1 MKKKILSWLLM
12 MTMMIAMLPAVT
24 MPVSAAILPVYVNGI
39 DIATD
44 ADHMVDCGAG
54 SAVYDV
60 ATRTLTLTDVTIG
73 TSYDSGGSKCGI
85 YSDNSLNIV
94 LAGSN
99 TVVAEENASDESMG
113 IYVDGDLT
121 ISGSGAL
128 VATGGTASGSCGIYS
143 SGNIS
148 ISGGTVTATGGY
160 ASYDSNGILCGG
172 ATGITIS
179 GGTVTAT
186 GGTAAS
192 YSYGLNAGT
201 GVISVINGTVTAT
214 GGQAAS
220 GSCGFYGTDGI
231 SITGGLTFA
240 QTMTAAADGTHK
252 AMNVAPAASLAALT
266 GSDTQTY
273 AVYGNSGTYQV
284 LESNNT
290 INCAGGVPSLPAGS
304 TWDSGTKTLTLN
316 NAIIQTDTMGRY
328 AISLPDDSTVLLTG
342 TNVVYSAGGIGSDEI
357 TPVYG
362 EGDLTIAGSGSLIA
376 ICATYY
382 SDPYYIHGRGVY
394 TVGGLD
400 IDGAEVTAIS
410 NSSGNASYGI
420 WCGGGSGL
428 TITNGAAVT
437 GIAGGT
443 MNNSYGVYTQTP
455 LTISGNETSLTG
467 IGGMA
472 AGIGS
477 YGIYTNAAGSISG
490 GMVTAIAGRANSHSR
505 GYHSQLD
512 TVVSDGMVT
521 AVGGTAST
529 ASSYGMKSYGTLTF
543 SGGKVT
549 AISGNAAFESAAV
562 DADDGIVFSN
572 GIGINVPAGGA
583 LGGFNNN
590 TVLPS
595 GSSTPAAIVML
606 GAAPSAV
613 ATLTT
618 ASTVKGATVAGIGT
632 PADSIAG
639 ISAAGSVVLS
649 AAQASDTTNNSPYV
663 TSFAKTESHA
673 TTKVVKYASGGDTS
687 NFDTDAVY
695 DNGALSDGDFFIIK
709 VTAQD
714 TTTIKYYKIIVT
726 GPSAAPS
733 FASTTAVKAA
743 AYDKSVDY
751 TLSSALP
758 AGALKV
764 YGAASGGTALTDV
777 TASASGTALT
787 LSSTGTDIA
796 ERDYWITFTEAGKGE
811 STRVQL
817 TVAPSADVVL
827 VSDEADLA
835 AIATAVNSGTDD
847 YTGKTIKQTADIT
860 LTANPWVPIGTSSG
874 SRPFKG
880 TYDGDGH
887 TISGL
892 NVFGAPAESG
902 LFGLVS
908 DANIKNLIIN
918 APTLSGA
925 GWIGALA
932 GQVDSTTGH
941 TSTIQNV
948 AVVGGTVTS
957 TNNGTGGLVGIVFA
971 LGTTTVDSC
980 YTTVA
985 VDSSN
990 WNTGGLVGTVQAQDG
1005 AVANIINSYTLGNV
1019 EGDGNVGG
1027 IVGYA
1032 FTNGSGV
1039 ANIKNVYAT
1048 GQMTAPYY
1056 VAGIV
1061 GDTDGNTGS
1070 SVVIDHAVALNS
1082 AIIVESTADTTYH
1095 RILSEEDVP
1104 AANTSLNNCYA
1115 WKSIPM
1121 QNSADNTDIVVT
1133 DGAVSAALNGI
1144 DGLGIS
1150 KTDVNKAANW
1160 LTYLNVA
1167 SGQIGYGKWT
1177 NGTHKLP
1184 HLTALSSDDNFAM
1197 PDHLA
1202 YKALFSGSAGTRSYT
1217 AGNTAG
1223 IYIDSQ
1229 IEVYGPE
1236 FSGAKVIIDG
1246 YDAAADIV
1254 TWDLSGT
1261 GITVEQSGGQDIA
1274 VSGATGTI
1282 TFTGN
1287 DTAAHYQQVLRSIHL
1302 VTTSVTGSR
1311 SISFSL
1317 GESAAYSGHYYE
1329 FVGFTAG
1336 TQKSWE
1342 QSRDAATRM
1351 EFGGQSG
1358 YLATIQSPD
1367 ENNFIASK
1375 LGANGWIGALGTMNG
1390 GVKEWK
1396 WVTDPDPAVAGAVFF
1411 TQTGAGTGTVSEGAY
1426 SNFNSGEPNG
1436 ALHAPANP
1444 SDDTTEW
1451 CGEIYSG
1458 GASAGKWNDLK
1469 NMGFASDE
1477 NLSSSGSLEAKG
1489 YVVEFSIV
1497 PDEVVVTK
1505 TVNIAAQSSGSGR
1518 SSSGTT
1524 DSPIAQ
1530 VNGQPTVSGTINTT
1544 TSGDRTTTT
1553 ITVNQASLFDQLAQ
1567 AGSRA
1572 VVTIPFTQPSDVTA
1586 GELNGQ
1592 MVREM
1597 ENREAVLVIQTP
1609 TASYSLPAAQI
1620 NISEISKA
1628 LVTNVTLSD
1637 IKVSVSISSPPDQTV
1652 RVVQQAADS
1661 QNLTLIVPAVNFE
1674 ITCTYNGKTVDVSK
1688 FNAYVER
1695 RIAIPE
1701 GVDPTKI
1708 TTGIVV
1714 NPDGT
1719 TRHVPTRITVVNGVY
1734 YAVINSLTNSTYSVV
1749 WHPYEF
1755 SDVAKHWAKASI
1767 NNMGSRMVVSGVGEG
1782 AYEPDRNMT
1791 RAEFA
1796 AIIVKALGLAA
1807 GEGTKTFSDVRS
1819 SDWFNGYVKTAAERG
1834 IITGYSNGGFGPKD
1848 AITREQAMTM
1858 IARAMAITK
1867 LESGLQS
1874 GNVSALLANYTD
1886 SGSISGYAA
1895 SGIAECVKAGVVS
1908 GRTKTTIAP
1917 KANITR
1923 AEVAVIVERLLK
1935 KSDLID

>member
-54 SAVYDV
+54 SAVFDMI
-60 ATRTLTLTDVTIG
+60 TGTLTLTNATIDVLYEHDDTQ
-73 TSYDSGGSKCGI
+73 YGI
-85 YSDNSLNIV
+85 YSERDLTIV
-94 LAGSN
+94 LTEDETIHSIN
-99 TVVAEENASDESMG
+99 IAENNDGGNIG
-113 IYVDGDLT
+113 IFVDGDLT
-121 ISGSGAL
+121 ISSAAEDAILDILSQSCAEAFNGYGIYTTGTLTVNNCGVEANSRTYNGTEAESYGIYAIGDI
-128 VATGGTASGSCGIYS
+128 VISNSDIWAFARKATDVSAGIYS
-143 SGNIS
+143 EGNIS
-148 ISGGTVTATGGY
+148 ITNN
-160 ASYDSNGILCGG
+160 DPNHGIY
-172 ATGITIS
+172 
-179 GGTVTAT
+179 V
-186 GGTAAS
+186 
-192 YSYGLNAGT
+192 
-201 GVISVINGTVTAT
+201 
-214 GGQAAS
+214 
-220 GSCGFYGTDGI
+220 
-231 SITGGLTFA
+231 
-240 QTMTAAADGTHK
+240 
-252 AMNVAPAASLAALT
+252 
-266 GSDTQTY
+266 
-273 AVYGNSGTYQV
+273 
-284 LESNNT
+284 E
-290 INCAGGVPSLPAGS
+290 
-304 TWDSGTKTLTLN
+304 
-316 NAIIQTDTMGRY
+316 
-328 AISLPDDSTVLLTG
+328 
-342 TNVVYSAGGIGSDEI
+342 
-357 TPVYG
+357 
-362 EGDLTIAGSGSLIA
+362 
-376 ICATYY
+376 
-382 SDPYYIHGRGVY
+382 
-394 TVGGLD
+394 
-400 IDGAEVTAIS
+400 
-410 NSSGNASYGI
+410 GNAKSA
-420 WCGGGSGL
+420 S
-428 TITNGAAVT
+428 TPAV
-437 GIAGGT
+437 
-443 MNNSYGVYTQTP
+443 
-455 LTISGNETSLTG
+455 
-467 IGGMA
+467 
-472 AGIGS
+472 S
-477 YGIYTNAAGSISG
+477 YGIYAAGTLTIDGAKNPPSPDWVVG
-490 GMVTAIAGRANSHSR
+490 NSNS
-505 GYHSQLD
+505 S
-512 TVVSDGMVT
+512 
-521 AVGGTAST
+521 
-529 ASSYGMKSYGTLTF
+529 ASSYCAIYAGAASGAITLIDMRINTT
-543 SGGKVT
+543 S
-549 AISGNAAFESAAV
+549 ESANP
-562 DADDGIVFSN
+562 D
-572 GIGINVPAGGA
+572 AGGVISNDGHYIA
-583 LGGFNNN
+583 KADG
-590 TVLPS
+590 T
-595 GSSTPAAIVML
+595 TMPAY
-606 GAAPSAV
+606 
-613 ATLTT
+613 
-618 ASTVKGATVAGIGT
+618 
-632 PADSIAG
+632 ADLW
-639 ISAAGSVVLS
+639 GSVGSYL
-649 AAQASDTTNNSPYV
+649 QSPEQS
-663 TSFAKTESHA
+663 TAPT
-673 TTKVVKYASGGDTS
+673 
-687 NFDTDAVY
+687 
-695 DNGALSDGDFFIIK
+695 FIDPI
-709 VTAQD
+709 AM
-714 TTTIKYYKIIVT
+714 
-726 GPSAAPS
+726 
-733 FASTTAVKAA
+733 KAA
-743 AYDKSVDY
+743 AYQKSVEY
-751 TLSSALP
+751 TLASALP
-758 AGALKV
+758 TGTLKV
-764 YGAASGGTALTDV
+764 YGAASGGTALSAV
-777 TASASGTALT
+777 TASASGTTLT
-787 LSSTGTDIA
+787 LTSAGADIP
-796 ERDYWITFTEAGKGE
+796 EQDYWVTLTETGKGE
-811 STRVQL
+811 SARVQL
-817 TVAPSADVVL
+817 TVAPEADVVL
-827 VSDEADLA
+827 VSDEAGLA
-835 AIATAVNSGTDD
+835 AIAADVNSGTDYAD
-847 YTGKTIKQTADIT
+847 MTIKMSADIT
-860 LTANPWVPIGTSSG
+860 LTASPWTPIGTPLN
-874 SRPFKG
+874 PFKG
-880 TYDGDGH
+880 TFDGNNH

-892 NVFGAPAESG
+892 VVSTSSRSQG
-902 LFGLVS
+902 LFGYTV
-908 DANIKNLIIN
+908 DADIKNLIIAN
-918 APTLSGA
+918 PASSGTNTEVYD
-925 GWIGALA
+925 GILA
-932 GQVDSTTGH
+932 GQFWVEGGTHKIENVHVTGTGTLTGIYGVIGNLNVGVVYGTSASAIINNCSSAVNLSGDGYMGGLISEIGTDTQTTLLINNCYTTGD
-941 TSTIQNV
+941 I
-948 AVVGGTVTS
+948 TS
-957 TNNGTGGLVGIVFA
+957 TNNYTGGLIGQTWTS
-971 LGTTTVDSC
+971 GTLTISGC
-980 YTTVA
+980 YTTGDISGTTHVGGI
-985 VDSSN
+985 VGNFVCSGEVSSIEN
-990 WNTGGLVGTVQAQDG
+990 CYSLGDITASGGFAGGIAGYAYYQSASSVERIVNVFATGTVTATYDG
-1005 AVANIINSYTLGNV
+1005 
-1019 EGDGNVGG
+1019 GG

-1032 FTNGSGV
+1032 NGNSSG
-1039 ANIKNVYAT
+1039 
-1048 GQMTAPYY
+1048 
-1056 VAGIV
+1056 
-1061 GDTDGNTGS
+1061 S
-1070 SVVIDHAVALNS
+1070 CLIDHAVSLNK
-1082 AIIVESTADTTYH
+1082 AIINSSPGPNDEYFH
-1095 RILSEEDVP
+1095 RIAGEINPGTTLSNCYGFKNMTIIDSNNYVDDATP
-1104 AANTSLNNCYA
+1104 AA
-1115 WKSIPM
+1115 
-1121 QNSADNTDIVVT
+1121 
-1133 DGAVSAALNGI
+1133 GAVAAGI

-1167 SGQIGYGKWT
+1167 NGQIGYGKWT

-1184 HLTALSSDDNFAM
+1184 HLTALSSDDDFAM

-1202 YKALFSGSAGTRSYT
+1202 YKALFSGSSGTRSYT

-1274 VSGATGTI
+1274 VSGAAGTI

-1396 WVTDPDPAVAGAVFF
+1396 WVTDPDPAVAGTIFF
-1411 TQTGAGTGTVSEGAY
+1411 TQDKDHNSSGYNSSMVMGTTADGAY
-1426 SNFNSGEPNG
+1426 SNFNGGEPNG
-1436 ALHAPANP
+1436 RLITPAD
-1444 SDDTTEW
+1444 SDATNTEW
-1451 CGEIYSG
+1451 CGEIYSS
-1458 GASAGKWNDLK
+1458 GASAGKWNDLQ
-1469 NMGFASDE
+1469 NIGYASDGDLT
-1477 NLSSSGSLEAKG
+1477 NVNSQAAKG
-1489 YVVEFSIV
+1489 YVVEFSII
-1497 PDEVVVTK
+1497 PDEVVVIK
-1505 TVNIAAQSSGSGR
+1505 TVNIAAQSSGGPR
-1518 SSSGTT
+1518 SSETT
-1524 DSPIAQ
+1524 NSPIAQ

-1597 ENREAVLVIQTP
+1597 ENREAMLVIQTP

-1628 LVTNVTLSD
+1628 LGTNVTLSD